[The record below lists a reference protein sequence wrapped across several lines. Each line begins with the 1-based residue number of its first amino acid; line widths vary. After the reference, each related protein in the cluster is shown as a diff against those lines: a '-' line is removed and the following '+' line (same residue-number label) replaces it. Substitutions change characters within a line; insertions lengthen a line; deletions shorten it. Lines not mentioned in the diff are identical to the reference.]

1 MIKPKHVKLSIR
13 KQCELMGI
21 SRSGLYY
28 EPAQTSEENLK
39 LMRLIDEQYI
49 KTPYYGSPKMTV
61 VLNKCG
67 YGVNIKRVKRLMKV
81 IGISAIY
88 PKPNTSLKRSGHK
101 LYPYLLNGLKIS
113 RPNQVWCT
121 DITYIRMVGG
131 FMYLV
136 VVMDWYSR
144 YVISWELSN
153 SLDSYFCTDA
163 LHTALAYARPEIFNT
178 DQGVQFTS
186 ESFTRILSANNI
198 QISMDG
204 KGRFL
209 DNIMIERLWRS
220 LKYEDI
226 FIKNYQTVDELHEG
240 LTRYFYTYNQER
252 PHQALNYE
260 TPYHIYSQLVSQR
273 EVSLC

>member
-240 LTRYFYTYNQER
+240 LTRYFYAYNQER